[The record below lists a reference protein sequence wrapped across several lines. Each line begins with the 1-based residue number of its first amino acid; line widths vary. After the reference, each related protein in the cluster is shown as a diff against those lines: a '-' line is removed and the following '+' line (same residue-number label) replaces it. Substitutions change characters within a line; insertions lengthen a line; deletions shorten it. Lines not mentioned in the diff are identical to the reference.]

1 MARIRE
7 AAVRPTAGGVPNDE
21 VAETNDLRNSEA
33 MKMADD
39 ARTRAMADNENIKR
53 RNEEQA
59 YNRMVKQRVAV
70 PPARR

>member
-7 AAVRPTAGGVPNDE
+7 TAARPTAGGVPNDE

-33 MKMADD
+33 MKMAGD